1 MWEKSLLVGEEGVV
15 AEIKNKRF
23 QLQTM
28 VKKKKKLKNTTPG
41 VSDYADVSTNP
52 QNQPLAARI

>member
-1 MWEKSLLVGEEGVV
+1 MRVGHEMPLLVGEEGVVV

-28 VKKKKKLKNTTPG
+28 QKHALNAKTRLQELVVMLTS
-41 VSDYADVSTNP
+41 VC
-52 QNQPLAARI
+52 

>member
-1 MWEKSLLVGEEGVV
+1 MPLLVGEEGVV

-28 VKKKKKLKNTTPG
+28 QKHALNAKTRLEELVVLLTSVREPKP
-41 VSDYADVSTNP
+41 
-52 QNQPLAARI
+52 